1 MALNLKTPESD
12 ELRPRITV
20 FGVGG
25 AGGNAVNNMIEKNLE
40 GAEFVVANTDAQ
52 ALQQSTA
59 QRKLQLGATVTQGL
73 GAGAKPGVG
82 AGAAEESIEQIAE
95 NLQGSH
101 MCFITAGMGGGTGT
115 GAAPVIARAAREMGI
130 LTVGVVTKPFQFEGS
145 NRMKLA
151 EGGIEELQQV
161 VDTLIIIPNQNLFRI
176 ANERTTFA
184 EAFMIADD
192 VLYQGV
198 KGVTDL
204 MVRPGLINLDFAD
217 VRSVMDEMGK
227 AMMGTGEAEGETR
240 AVDAAEKAI
249 ANPLLDEVSLKGAK
263 GVLINIT
270 GGYDLTLFELD
281 EAANRVRAEVDA
293 EANIIV
299 GSTLD
304 PDMDGMMR
312 VSVVATGIDA
322 AEVDQSIPR
331 PSERRPSQTNPI
343 VLPQTQTATP
353 RRASAAPAAVVAP
366 AAAAAAE
373 PRVEEAQPAPAAE
386 ATPESAPAAIASA
399 TPAPAAEPAAPSKP
413 KMLIIDDEEPNLFA
427 DYDPNKTTQSAEPA
441 PAPEFFAPRAAAPG
455 EVIAEEPAPTPIMH
469 APEPAPQVVA
479 QAAPAVAAPT
489 EAEEDRGRFGLN
501 SLIHRMTGGAAA
513 AKREPASFLAQ
524 QPTPRQEPV
533 EEANDG
539 RQDTEEDLRMEIPAF
554 LRRQAN

>member
-12 ELRPRITV
+12 ELRPRIAV

-82 AGAAEESIEQIAE
+82 AGAAEESIDLIAE

-184 EAFMIADD
+184 EAFMMADD

-240 AVDAAEKAI
+240 AIDAAEKAI

-293 EANIIV
+293 DANIIV

-322 AEVDQSIPR
+322 AEVDQTVPR

-343 VLPQTQTATP
+343 VLPQTQTAAP
-353 RRASAAPAAVVAP
+353 RRASAAPAAIEPAVAATPAEPAQEEPEPVADVEPAP
-366 AAAAAAE
+366 AAASA
-373 PRVEEAQPAPAAE
+373 PQAPAAE
-386 ATPESAPAAIASA
+386 APP
-399 TPAPAAEPAAPSKP
+399 PSKP

-427 DYDPNKTTQSAEPA
+427 DYNPHKTTQSAEPA
-441 PAPEFFAPRAAAPG
+441 PAPEFIAPRAAAPG
-455 EVIAEEPAPTPIMH
+455 EAFVEEPAPAPIMH
-469 APEPAPQVVA
+469 APEPVHHE
-479 QAAPAVAAPT
+479 APAVVQSET
-489 EAEEDRGRFGLN
+489 EEERGRFGLN

-513 AKREPASFLAQ
+513 ARREPSPFVS
-524 QPTPRQEPV
+524 QPVPREEPAG
-533 EEANDG
+533 EADEG